1 MAEKSVEKQEKDI
14 IPKKRKGEAK
24 PWLMKQERQT
34 PISTNERRRRKR
46 TELTRQ
52 AKLNCCKL
60 RSLVYNQRKWRLTK
74 EKKKMEVAE
83 AKGIME
89 MGNQT
94 ADPKV
99 AVVVHY

>member
-1 MAEKSVEKQEKDI
+1 MLQIEEPSLQPEEVE
-14 IPKKRKGEAK
+14 
-24 PWLMKQERQT
+24 T
-34 PISTNERRRRKR
+34 
-46 TELTRQ
+46 
-52 AKLNCCKL
+52 
-60 RSLVYNQRKWRLTK
+60 LTK
-74 EKKKMEVAE
+74 EKKKIEVAE